1 MTIHPFCKLLTIAT
15 MLLCSP
21 WLRAH
26 EQGKIAK
33 LWQGYAELGMLDK
46 LLTELETESRK
57 GDSTR
62 EPELIRT
69 LLTYW
74 EPIMQQRSR
83 YDAACHWDG
92 DGVYGFIGYR
102 TKDLPPEM
110 VQQRRAYRNKAEELT
125 EEERNQFMA
134 LFTQKKAYI
143 DAAPDAGK
151 IDRIIQHIYREEYPQ
166 AISQLA
172 RLRQEHPDYCPQAFA
187 ELSAALTTPNRLKL
201 LLLCTRLPLGV
212 IRETHFVK

>member
-1 MTIHPFCKLLTIAT
+1 MTMPPLCNFFTIVA
-15 MLLCSP
+15 LLCCP
-21 WLRAH
+21 PLPAQ
-26 EQGKIAK
+26 EQGDVAQ
-33 LWQGYAELGMLDK
+33 LGQGYAELGMFDK

-57 GDSTR
+57 GDSAR
-62 EPELIRT
+62 EAELIRT

-74 EPIMQQRSR
+74 ERIMNQRR
-83 YDAACHWDG
+83 WCNVRIRWDG
-92 DGVYGFIGYR
+92 DGVYGSISYR
-102 TKDLPPEM
+102 TQDMPQGLM
-110 VQQRRAYRNKAEELT
+110 QQLHAYRIKAEELT

-134 LFTQKKAYI
+134 LFTRKEAYI

-212 IRETHFVK
+212 IRETHIMK

>member
-1 MTIHPFCKLLTIAT
+1 MKRLLIPA
-15 MLLCSP
+15 LLFWIP
-21 WLRAH
+21 LLPAKEQDADIQRAVD
-26 EQGKIAK
+26 K
-33 LWQGYAELGMLDK
+33 LWQENAEQGMMEQF
-46 LLTELETESRK
+46 LTEQETESQQ
-57 GDSTR
+57 GYTVSR
-62 EPELIRT
+62 EQELTNT
-69 LLTYW
+69 LLTHW
-74 EPIMQQRSR
+74 EAIMQQRR
-83 YDAACHWDG
+83 WCDANIHWDG
-92 DGVYGFIGYR
+92 DNAYGSKSYRTRDLPQGLMQQLHAYR
-102 TKDLPPEM
+102 TK
-110 VQQRRAYRNKAEELT
+110 VGELT

-134 LFTQKKAYI
+134 LFTQKEAYI

-212 IRETHFVK
+212 IRETHIMK

>member
-1 MTIHPFCKLLTIAT
+1 MAMPPLCKLFTIVA
-15 MLLCSP
+15 MLLCCP
-21 WLRAH
+21 PLPAQ
-26 EQGKIAK
+26 EQGDVAQ
-33 LWQGYAELGMLDK
+33 LWQGYAELGMFDK

-57 GDSTR
+57 GDSAR
-62 EPELIRT
+62 ESELIRT

-74 EPIMQQRSR
+74 EPIMNQRRWCNVNS
-83 YDAACHWDG
+83 HWDG
-92 DGVYGFIGYR
+92 DGVYGSISYR
-102 TKDLPPEM
+102 TQDMPQGLM
-110 VQQRRAYRNKAEELT
+110 QQLHAYRIKAEELS

-134 LFTQKKAYI
+134 LFTQKEAYI

-172 RLRQEHPDYCPQAFA
+172 RLRQEHPAYCPQAFA

>member
-26 EQGKIAK
+26 EQGDVAQ

-83 YDAACHWDG
+83 CDVACHWHG

-102 TKDLPPEM
+102 TKDLPQGLM
-110 VQQRRAYRNKAEELT
+110 QQLLAYRTKAEELT

>member
-26 EQGKIAK
+26 EQDKIAK

-74 EPIMQQRSR
+74 EPIMQQRRR
-83 YDAACHWDG
+83 YDVAVHWDG

-102 TKDLPPEM
+102 TKDLPQGLM
-110 VQQRRAYRNKAEELT
+110 QQLLAYRTKAEELT

-134 LFTQKKAYI
+134 LFTQKEAYI

>member
-26 EQGKIAK
+26 EQDKIAK

-74 EPIMQQRSR
+74 EPIMQQRCR
-83 YDAACHWDG
+83 YDVAFHWDG

-102 TKDLPPEM
+102 TKDLPQGLM
-110 VQQRRAYRNKAEELT
+110 QQLHAYRTKAGELT
-125 EEERNQFMA
+125 EEERNQFMD
-134 LFTQKKAYI
+134 LFTRKEAYI

>member
-74 EPIMQQRSR
+74 EPIMQQRRR
-83 YDAACHWDG
+83 YDVACHWDG

-102 TKDLPPEM
+102 TKDLPQGLM
-110 VQQRRAYRNKAEELT
+110 QQLLAYRTKAEELT

>member
-21 WLRAH
+21 WLQAH

-33 LWQGYAELGMLDK
+33 LWQGYAELGMFDK

-69 LLTYW
+69 LLTHW

-83 YDAACHWDG
+83 YDVACHWDG

-102 TKDLPPEM
+102 TQDMPPKM
-110 VQQRRAYRNKAEELT
+110 VQQHLALRIKAKELSEEGQKQLI
-125 EEERNQFMA
+125 A
-134 LFTQKKAYI
+134 LILSEKAYI
-143 DAAPDAGK
+143 AAAPDAEK
-151 IDRIIQHIYREEYPQ
+151 IDRIIRHIHAEEYPQ
-166 AISQLA
+166 AIKQLA
-172 RLRQEHPDYCPQAFA
+172 QLRQEHPDYCPQAFA
-187 ELSAALTTPNRLKL
+187 ELAAALDTPKRLEL
-201 LLLCTRLPLGV
+201 LLLCPRLPLGV